1 MVPIVPIG
9 AEQLRRRRRG
19 RGRAAGRRAGRAVRS
34 VVDGEAHL
42 GRFRLEAGGE
52 EQMLI
57 RLHLNAEGGP
67 SEGQQRVIRGS
78 SEGHQRVIRGPSEG
92 HQRAI
97 RGPSEG
103 LRGSSEGHQRV
114 VRGPSSAIGRY
125 LQPWVRM
132 AGVPTS
138 SLDGGVRL
146 AVRALLSQLLSRL
159 CRDVK
164 GEHQSLSVAISHY
177 QSQSVAISRNHAPA
191 PSRNRGYSWVIRCHH
206 APAPRGSGNTISAPG
221 S

>member
-42 GRFRLEAGGE
+42 GRFRFEAGGE

-67 SEGQQRVIRGS
+67 SEGHQRVIRGS
-78 SEGHQRVIRGPSEG
+78 SEG

-103 LRGSSEGHQRV
+103 HQRVIRGSSEVHQAQSDGTCSLGFAWQESQPRPLMV
-114 VRGPSSAIGRY
+114 GFVSPFARFSANSSA
-125 LQPWVRM
+125 
-132 AGVPTS
+132 AC
-138 SLDGGVRL
+138 
-146 AVRALLSQLLSRL
+146 AA
-159 CRDVK
+159 K

>member
-1 MVPIVPIG
+1 MGPIVPIG

-34 VVDGEAHL
+34 VMDGEAHL
-42 GRFRLEAGGE
+42 GRFRFEAGGE

-67 SEGQQRVIRGS
+67 SEGHQRVIRGS
-78 SEGHQRVIRGPSEG
+78 SEGHQK
-92 HQRAI
+92 AI

-114 VRGPSSAIGRY
+114 IRGPSSAIGRY

-138 SLDGGVRL
+138 TLDGGVRL

>member
-1 MVPIVPIG
+1 MGPIVPIS

-42 GRFRLEAGGE
+42 GRFRFEAGGE

-67 SEGQQRVIRGS
+67 SEGHQRVIRGS
-78 SEGHQRVIRGPSEG
+78 SEAHQRLI
-92 HQRAI
+92 
-97 RGPSEG
+97 
-103 LRGSSEGHQRV
+103 RGSSEGHQAQSDGTCSLGFAWQESQPRPLMV
-114 VRGPSSAIGRY
+114 GFVSPFARFSANSSA
-125 LQPWVRM
+125 
-132 AGVPTS
+132 AC
-138 SLDGGVRL
+138 
-146 AVRALLSQLLSRL
+146 AA
-159 CRDVK
+159 K

>member
-1 MVPIVPIG
+1 MREASEGRQCWLNTARLMP
-9 AEQLRRRRRG
+9 AKHARRFEAC
-19 RGRAAGRRAGRAVRS
+19 GRALLS
-34 VVDGEAHL
+34 
-42 GRFRLEAGGE
+42 F
-52 EQMLI
+52 
-57 RLHLNAEGGP
+57 
-67 SEGQQRVIRGS
+67 SYQRQ
-78 SEGHQRVIRGPSEG
+78 SEGHQRVF
-92 HQRAI
+92 
-97 RGPSEG
+97 
-103 LRGSSEGHQRV
+103 RGSSEGHQRV

-138 SLDGGVRL
+138 TLDGGVRL